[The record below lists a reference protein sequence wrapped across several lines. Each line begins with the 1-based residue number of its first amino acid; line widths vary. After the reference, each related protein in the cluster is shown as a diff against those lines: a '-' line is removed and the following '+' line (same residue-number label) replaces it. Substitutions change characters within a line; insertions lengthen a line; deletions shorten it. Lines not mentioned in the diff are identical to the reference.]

1 MKKTVIFIS
10 IALVVCS
17 VLYLTFKRE
26 LDQFNPL
33 YKEQYV
39 YAVINKPDGKEGKNE
54 WIRYRYNLTGY
65 TSEGEKKKITFSS
78 SKEQKP
84 ESYIRVLAK
93 GAYTKD
99 WIIVEE
105 KVIPEK
111 VLNQLRSH

>member
-1 MKKTVIFIS
+1 M
-10 IALVVCS
+10 
-17 VLYLTFKRE
+17 
-26 LDQFNPL
+26 
-33 YKEQYV
+33 
-39 YAVINKPDGKEGKNE
+39 
-54 WIRYRYNLTGY
+54 RYRYNLTGY
-65 TSEGEKKKITFSS
+65 TSEGEEKKITFSS